1 MKKLMMRSFLTIGL
15 TMFVL
20 AACANNSNS
29 SDTPQTVEQTAEIFV
44 QALIDGNEETL
55 SKLNYD
61 QTYPTAYVLNDIAPQ
76 FSGLKLSD
84 LTFEL
89 EESDKVSV
97 EYDQGEVR
105 YSFRIEKI
113 GEDFVV
119 TKII

>member
-1 MKKLMMRSFLTIGL
+1 MKSFLTIGL
-15 TMFVL
+15 TMCVL
-20 AACANNSNS
+20 AACATNSNS
-29 SDTPQTVEQTAEIFV
+29 SGTPKTVEQTAEIFV

-76 FSGLKLSD
+76 FSGLTISD